1 MRISEILTEAVADQ
15 VTVFYGGRFQPMH
28 KGHHALYKK
37 LAARF
42 GADNVFIATTFG
54 KKQQDLHAAGDY
66 SSDPFT
72 FEEKADIMSRMFGI
86 PRDHIVDTQPY
97 KPDLGLVGRDPAKT
111 ATVLAF
117 SEKDAGRLKT
127 GGVLAQLPD
136 DINNLQTTDENRVY
150 FVTMPVN
157 EGGMSATDFRRV
169 MATGKDSHGQE
180 KDPEQTFTEFFGK
193 FDQGVFDFIKQR
205 LTQ

>member
-28 KGHHALYKK
+28 QGHFALYKR
-37 LAARF
+37 LAAKF

-54 KKQQDLHAAGDY
+54 QKQQASHMAGDF

-72 FEEKADIMSRMFGI
+72 FEEKADIMHRMFGI
-86 PRDHIVDTQPY
+86 PKDHIVNTQPY

-117 SEKDAGRLKT
+117 SEKDAGRLKS
-127 GGVLAQLPD
+127 GGVLAPLPD
-136 DINNLQTTDENRVY
+136 DLNNLQTTDENRVY
-150 FVTMPVN
+150 FETMPV
-157 EGGMSATDFRRV
+157 EQGGMSATDFRKV
-169 MATGKDSHGQE
+169 MASNV
-180 KDPEQTFTEFFGK
+180 PEQQKAKDFVKFFGK
-193 FDQGVFDFIKQR
+193 FDQEVFDFIQQR
-205 LTQ
+205 VSQ

>member
-28 KGHHALYKK
+28 KGHYGLYKK
-37 LAARF
+37 LAAQF

-54 KKQQDLHAAGDY
+54 KKQQELHMAGNY
-66 SSDPFT
+66 STDPFT

-86 PRDHIVDTQPY
+86 PRNQIVDTQPY
-97 KPDLGLVGRDPAKT
+97 KPDLSLVGRDPART

-117 SEKDAGRLKT
+117 SEKDAGRLKS
-127 GGVLAQLPD
+127 GGVLAPLPD
-136 DINNLQTTDENRVY
+136 DMSNLQTTDENRVY
-150 FVTMPVN
+150 FVTMPTN
-157 EGGMSATDFRRV
+157 EGGMSASDFRTV
-169 MATGKDSHGQE
+169 MASNVPEPE
-180 KDPEQTFTEFFGK
+180 KKKSFQQFFGK
-193 FDQGVFDFIKQR
+193 FDQEVFDMIQQR